1 MLFYRSQ
8 FAKNCHLEKSLL
20 KNSNNS
26 KKQPIFYFQSQGIP
40 IFSFLRS
47 CFSKK
52 EKIIIQRIETKIEAE
67 KRRMSKK
74 HDEEVL
80 WVQVMG
86 VANVVAVVADVVQLT
101 YAGT

>member
-1 MLFYRSQ
+1 MQ
-8 FAKNCHLEKSLL
+8 KNCRLEKSLL
-20 KNSNNS
+20 KTATIP
-26 KKQPIFYFQSQGIP
+26 KKPIFYFQSKGIP

-47 CFSKK
+47 CLSKK

-86 VANVVAVVADVVQLT
+86 VANAVAVV
-101 YAGT
+101 

>member
-1 MLFYRSQ
+1 MQ
-8 FAKNCHLEKSLL
+8 KNCRLEKSLL
-20 KNSNNS
+20 KTATIPKN
-26 KKQPIFYFQSQGIP
+26 PIFYFQSKGIP

-47 CFSKK
+47 CLSKK
-52 EKIIIQRIETKIEAE
+52 EKIIIIQRIETRIEAE
-67 KRRMSKK
+67 RRRMSKK